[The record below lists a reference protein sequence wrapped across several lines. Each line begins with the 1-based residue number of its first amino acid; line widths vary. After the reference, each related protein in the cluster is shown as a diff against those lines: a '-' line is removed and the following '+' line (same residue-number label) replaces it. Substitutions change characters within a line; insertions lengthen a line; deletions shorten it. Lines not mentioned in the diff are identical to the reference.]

1 MINEPTLTRRSFVK
15 IGGGLVVTLAALPDA
30 FTPNGADADAAVLD
44 ATRLNSWLEIKAD
57 GRVIARTGRAEMGV
71 GMAAYFRQTVAEEL
85 NLRPESIDLVMGDTD
100 RTPDGG
106 WSASFLEGAANLRK
120 VSAYTYQALLGLAA
134 TRIGVPQTA
143 LSVVNGVVSADTPSG
158 RKSISYAELLKGQQ
172 FELTIPVA
180 GGLAAMNDKGT
191 GINNIMG
198 VTVTGNPPMKS
209 VSKYTV
215 VGTSFAS
222 PSVEEKVTGKT
233 QWAGDMRLP
242 GMLHAR
248 MVRPATLG
256 STLLKVGALDK
267 AKFPTAE
274 VVTKGNLVAVVSPD
288 EWEAMSASRAVA
300 ASTTWSEW
308 AGLPGHSNLGEV
320 MKANRVQGG
329 KRGDQAKTADALKNA
344 AKVVSATYEQPYV
357 KHAPIGPYISVAD
370 VKADGTTT
378 VWTHTAQSQGMRA
391 HLAHMLGST
400 TDKVTVRWLEGAGQY
415 GRTSMGGD
423 GAEADAVVLSQ
434 LLGKP
439 VRVQWTLQEDLAWST
454 ASSAWISD
462 LKAGLDAHG
471 KLTALESDFIMAP
484 GIDYRMVGAMLAG
497 RPDVPAPAVGGG
509 PAQFGFGAVTQPYVI
524 PNEFHQGAGA
534 RVELM
539 KPPSGVG
546 LRGNIMRT
554 PGQRQHVCA
563 LESIL
568 NEAAVAA
575 GADPAQFR
583 IDHTTDQRLIDII
596 RKTVAEAG
604 WAPRP
609 SPNPAARRTGDAPV
623 KGRGFAAMYRF
634 GAYWAGAAE
643 VEVVPST
650 GAVRVTKF
658 TIGVDPGKVINPRHL
673 KSNCEG
679 GVVMGMGEVL
689 MEQLTF
695 DQGKVTSID
704 WTKYRIPTMK
714 DLPEIKVVTI
724 SRDDVGF
731 GGVGEAANSL
741 PQPAILAAVFDAT
754 GVQPRRTPLTPDY
767 VKSLLLKA

>member
-1 MINEPTLTRRSFVK
+1 MITEPTLTRRSFVK
-15 IGGGLVVTLAALPDA
+15 IGGGLVVTLAALPDT
-30 FTPNGADADAAVLD
+30 FTPNGASAEAATLD
-44 ATRLNSWLEIKAD
+44 ATKLNSWLEIRSD
-57 GRVIARTGRAEMGV
+57 GRIVARTGRTEMGV

-85 NLRPESIDLVMGDTD
+85 YVRPETIDLVMGDTD

-106 WSASFLEGAANLRK
+106 WSASFLEGAQNLRK

-134 TRIGVPQTA
+134 DRLGAPAVQLTVE
-143 LSVVNGVVSADTPSG
+143 NGVVRG
-158 RKSISYAELLKGQQ
+158 GGKSVSYVDLLKGQQ

-180 GGLAAMNDKGT
+180 GTLAAMNAKGT
-191 GINNIMG
+191 GIIGTAGM
-198 VTVTGNPPMKS
+198 TVTGNPALKP

-233 QWAGDMRLP
+233 QWVGDLRLP

-248 MVRPATLG
+248 MVRPSTLG
-256 STLLKVGALDK
+256 STLVTVGTFDK
-267 AKFPTAE
+267 KKFPTAE

-288 EWEAMSASRAVA
+288 EWEAVSASRAVA
-300 ASTTWSEW
+300 ATTKWSDW
-308 AGLPGHSNLGEV
+308 AGLPGHANLGEV
-320 MKANRVQGG
+320 IKANRVQGA
-329 KRGDQAKTADALKNA
+329 KRGDADKTAAALKSS
-344 AKVVSATYEQPYV
+344 AKVVPATYEQPYV
-357 KHAPIGPYISVAD
+357 KHAPIGPFVAVAD

-378 VWTHTAQSQGMRA
+378 VWSHGAQSQGMRA
-391 HLAHMLGST
+391 HLSHMLSLPIE
-400 TDKVTVRWLEGAGQY
+400 KVTVRWLEGAGQY
-415 GRTSMGGD
+415 GRTSLGGD
-423 GAEADAVVLSQ
+423 AADADAAILSQ

-439 VRVQWTLQEDLAWST
+439 VRVQWTLQEDFAWST
-454 ASSAWISD
+454 GSSAWVSD
-462 LKAGLDAHG
+462 LKAGLDAQG

-484 GIDYRMVGAMLAG
+484 GMDYRMVGAMLAG
-497 RPDVPAPAVGGG
+497 MPELPVPAIGGG
-509 PAQFGFGAVTQPYVI
+509 PAAFGFGAVTQPYVI

-568 NEAAVAA
+568 NEAAAAA
-575 GADPAQFR
+575 GADPVQFR
-583 IDHTTDQRLIDII
+583 IDHTKDQRLIDII
-596 RKTVAEAG
+596 RKTATEAG
-604 WAPRP
+604 WSPRP
-609 SPNPAARRTGDAPV
+609 SPNPAARRTGDTPV
-623 KGRGFAAMYRF
+623 AGRGMAVMYRF
-634 GAYWAGAAE
+634 GAYWAGIADI
-643 VEVVPST
+643 EVVPST
-650 GAVRVTKF
+650 GVITVKKF

-704 WTKYRIPTMK
+704 WTKYKIPTMK

-724 SRDDVGF
+724 DRDDAGF

-767 VKSLLLKA
+767 VRSLLQKA

>member
-1 MINEPTLTRRSFVK
+1 MEPTLTRRGFVQ
-15 IGGGLVVTLAALPDA
+15 IGGSLAVTLAVLPET
-30 FTPNGADADAAVLD
+30 FTSRGAGAEAASLD
-44 ATRLNSWLEIKAD
+44 ATTLNAWLELTSN
-57 GRVIARTGRAEMGV
+57 GRITARTGRAEMGV
-71 GMAAYFRQTVAEEL
+71 GMAAYYRQTIAEEL
-85 NLRPESIDLVMGDTD
+85 NVRPESIDLVMGDTD

-106 WSASFLEGAANLRK
+106 WSASFLEGAQNLRK

-134 TRIGVPQTA
+134 ERLGTPAAQLTVEQ
-143 LSVVNGVVSADTPSG
+143 GVVRG
-158 RKSISYAELLKGQQ
+158 GGKSVSYVDLLKGQRL
-172 FELTIPVA
+172 ELTIPVA
-180 GGLAAMNDKGT
+180 GGLAVVNDKGN

-198 VTVTGNPPMKS
+198 ITVTGNPPMKP
-209 VSKYTV
+209 VSAYTV

-233 QWAGDMRLP
+233 QWVGDVRLP

-256 STLLKVGALDK
+256 STLVKAGTFDK

-288 EWEAMSASRAVA
+288 EWEAVSASRAVA

-320 MKANRVQGG
+320 IKTNRVQGG
-329 KRGDQAKTADALKNA
+329 KRGDQARTAEALKSSV
-344 AKVVSATYEQPYV
+344 KVVSATYEQPYV

-370 VKADGTTT
+370 VKADGTAM
-378 VWTHTAQSQGMRA
+378 VWTHTAQSQGLRA
-391 HLAHMLGST
+391 HLAHMLGVK

-415 GRTSMGGD
+415 GRTSLGGD
-423 GAEADAVVLSQ
+423 AADADAVVLSQ

-439 VRVQWTLQEDLAWST
+439 VRVQWTLQEDFAWST
-454 ASSAWISD
+454 ASSAWVSD
-462 LKAGLDAHG
+462 LKAGLDAKG

-484 GIDYRMVGAMLAG
+484 GMDYRMVGAMLAG
-497 RPDVPAPAVGGG
+497 LPELPAPPISGG

-539 KPPSGVG
+539 KPDSGVG

-568 NEAAVAA
+568 NEAAAAA

-583 IDHTTDQRLIDII
+583 IDHTKDQRLIDII
-596 RKTVAEAG
+596 RKTTAEAG
-604 WAPRP
+604 WTPRP
-609 SPNPAARRTGDAPV
+609 SPNPAARRTGDTPV
-623 KGRGFAAMYRF
+623 TGRGFAAMYRF
-634 GAYWAGAAE
+634 GAYWAGIAE

-650 GAVRVTKF
+650 GVVRVTRF
-658 TIGVDPGKVINPRHL
+658 VVGVDPGKVINPRHL
-673 KSNCEG
+673 KGNCEG
-679 GVVMGMGEVL
+679 GVVMGLGEVL

-695 DQGKVTSID
+695 DQGKITSTD
-704 WTKYRIPTMK
+704 WTKYKIPTMK
-714 DLPEIKVVTI
+714 DLPRIQVVTI
-724 SRDDVGF
+724 SREDAGF

-741 PQPAILAAVFDAT
+741 PQPAVLAAVFDAT

-767 VKSLLLKA
+767 VRSLLQKA